1 MGGGRWAS
9 SGRLRDP
16 SRRIPVLGI
25 SQLHNASRVLR
36 ASECQRACWGIV
48 FNISGQLFHEKLNS
62 ALKSGAEDFRAGPLS
77 SPHGKAESFF
87 LPLPWNAHL
96 PPSLSPDDPF
106 ILIPSLKPTHNRY
119 KVLTPMC

>member
-62 ALKSGAEDFRAGPLS
+62 ALKSGAEVFRAGPLLNTAKLNPSFLFLRMLICHRVCAQMTLS
-77 SPHGKAESFF
+77 SSSHP
-87 LPLPWNAHL
+87 
-96 PPSLSPDDPF
+96 
-106 ILIPSLKPTHNRY
+106 
-119 KVLTPMC
+119 